1 MTRHNRFLL
10 VLVSLLA
17 VFALITAACGDDDD
31 SETTTPGGAS
41 TTGAS
46 PSTAATAAPTFA
58 ANSTMGK
65 IVAKGKLIVGVK
77 YDQPGF
83 GLKDPATGKI
93 DGFDIAMAKE
103 IGKALGLKDNQIEF
117 TEAVSK
123 NRVPYLQEDKV
134 DMVVA
139 TFTIN
144 EERKQQIEFSKPY
157 YVAGQSILVKKEN
170 TSIKQATDLAGKDVC
185 TAQGSTPAQNLKDNY
200 PQAKV
205 LLLDAYASCVSAL
218 KDGRVEAV
226 STDNVILLGF
236 AAADP
241 SLKLT
246 GGLFTKEPYG
256 IGVKKGNTDFS
267 TFING
272 VLDKMFKDGT
282 YDKLYDQ
289 YLGKFEGVPTAKE
302 ARESLPAQ
310 P

>member
-1 MTRHNRFLL
+1 MKRHNRLLL
-10 VLVSLLA
+10 VLAALVAVLA
-17 VFALITAACGDDDD
+17 LVAAACGDDDD
-31 SETTTPGGAS
+31 NATTTPAAG
-41 TTGAS
+41 TGSS
-46 PSTAATAAPTFA
+46 PSAAATAAPTFA
-58 ANSTMGK
+58 ADSTMGK

-93 DGFDIAMAKE
+93 DGFDIAIAKE
-103 IGKALGLKDNQIEF
+103 IGKALGLKENQIEF

-157 YVAGQSILVKKEN
+157 YVAGQSILVKKDN
-170 TSIKQATDLAGKDVC
+170 TTIKTADDLAGKDVC
-185 TAQGSTPAQNLKDNY
+185 TAQGSTPAQTLKDKY

-205 LLLDAYASCVSAL
+205 LLLDAYASCVSAM

-246 GGLFTKEPYG
+246 GGLFTSEPYG

-267 TFING
+267 KFIDG
-272 VLDKMFKDGT
+272 VLDTMFKDGT
-282 YDKLYDQ
+282 YDKVYDQ
-289 YLGKFEGVPTAKE
+289 FLGKFEGLPSAKE
-302 ARESLPAQ
+302 ARESLPATS
-310 P
+310 